1 MKKQTLIIA
10 IGLTISNAFAQIPL
24 DVKTIDLSA
33 NGKNKR
39 SRFVIANFDKDSK
52 EVKLTFNT
60 TDCEAEA
67 GAGIVTFYG
76 VNYNFEHLKFD
87 ENFQFKTLE
96 KESVLGLGKALGIA
110 PVLGKDFDIK
120 EPFGYINSANREGS
134 ALNQMEYQVKLYA
147 NTGKYL
153 NYCSQRIVAKK
164 TGVQIS
170 LKGEGALYNHSRVD
184 DVVSFAWLSPAGT
197 ETATVFIRIF
207 AHDGT
212 EKLKSSFDLPYKNFA
227 ATSIKIAK
235 ENGGWDYAMILQPT
249 SSWNKYG
256 VKIAQTKTNPQEFEY
271 VRIDG
276 STLQVKE
283 RFTFTAANTQ
293 WFVEQAVEKDGAL
306 YLLGQSS
313 SKVEMTGYSYGA
325 FSTIE
330 AGDFGNQ
337 VRIDKLQNYQIMKV
351 KDGKMEYI
359 NAITPADMAKVQTA
373 IAGTKGSNE
382 PNGYFRMQELKFVND
397 KMYITGQYNKPGT
410 LDERKQEF
418 MMIVNESG
426 KVSNLF
432 FVPKKNYANSNM
444 FVSGDKKTM
453 FWAIYDYSN
462 YEIQATKMKPVQISA
477 IGFLEGGTD
486 HAFLGARSNDDG
498 PELQLVKI
506 DLASNTPSALQICGK
521 EEYTLFDDT
530 PVLYSNDTE
539 VVFFGVAGK
548 NKERVAKVIKAKF

>member
-1 MKKQTLIIA
+1 MKKTTLFLA
-10 IGLTISNAFAQIPL
+10 FGLSISNAFAQIPL

-39 SRFVIANFDKDSK
+39 SRFVIANFNKDSK
-52 EVKLTFNT
+52 EIKLTFNT

-67 GAGIVTFYG
+67 GGSTVTFYG

-96 KESVLGLGKALGIA
+96 KESVMGLGKALEIA

-120 EPFGYINSANREGS
+120 EPFGYVNGANKNGTS
-134 ALNQMEYQVKLYA
+134 LNQMEYNVQLYA
-147 NTGKYL
+147 KTGSTG
-153 NYCSQRIVAKK
+153 NFCSQKIGTKK
-164 TGVQIS
+164 TGVQIP
-170 LKGEGALYNHSRVD
+170 LVGEGALYNHPRVE
-184 DVVSFAWLSPAGT
+184 DVVSIAYQS
-197 ETATVFIRIF
+197 ATGSEAVTVNVRLFG
-207 AHDGT
+207 HDGA
-212 EKLKSSFDLPYKNFA
+212 EKLKTSFDLAYKNFA
-227 ATSIKIAK
+227 ALTNKVVKEDGSI
-235 ENGGWDYAMILQPT
+235 DYVMLLQPT
-249 SSWNKYG
+249 SAWNKYG
-256 VKIAQTKTNPQEFEY
+256 VKVAQTKNNPQEFEY
-271 VRIDG
+271 IRIDG
-276 STLQVKE
+276 KTLQAKE
-283 RFTFTAANTQ
+283 RFTFTAPNTQ
-293 WFVEQAVEKDGAL
+293 WYVEKIVEQDGAL

-313 SKVEMTGYSYGA
+313 NKIEMTGYAYGS
-325 FSTIE
+325 FSIIE
-330 AGDFGNQ
+330 AGDFGNM
-337 VRIDKLQNYQIMKV
+337 VRIDKLPNYQIMKV

-373 IAGTKGSNE
+373 IVGTKGSNE
-382 PNGYFRMQELKFVND
+382 PNGYFRMQELKFVNG

-453 FWAIYDYSN
+453 IWAIYDYSN
-462 YEIQATKMKPVQISA
+462 YEILATKMKPVQIST

-486 HAFLGARSNDDG
+486 HTFMGARKNDDG

-506 DLASNTPSALQICGK
+506 DLSNNTPSALQICGK